1 METKR
6 QTLLWFMLT
15 AVTFLAV
22 GFYALKGRLFPIVG
36 AIVFVYLT
44 KPLQRTLKGL
54 GLSTRSSALLIS
66 LLLLSVI
73 CFLLLY
79 GLPILITEL
88 TRLIMQLP
96 SSIKTTYSLLNQFL
110 APYDI
115 VLDSDE
121 LPKVLTQVISSKD
134 LSALQDLPNI
144 LSSTVKRFIDIILF
158 FTSIIFLPLFF
169 FFALQHG
176 DNIRDSILSSVPQ
189 SIRQDIADFIN
200 IVHETLSSWIAG
212 QGGIIICLCA
222 LYSIGFFAINI
233 PYAMTLGVVTGLLY
247 IIPAVGPFI
256 ALALVSTIAISSS
269 GLSAFVLLQVI
280 GLFSAIQVTES
291 LILAPFFVGNQLG
304 LNLPMLLF
312 AILIGGGLFGGAG
325 IIFSVPTASILKKT
339 IIMIRQKQ
347 SADWIYD

>member
-1 METKR
+1 MQGKR
-6 QTLLWFMLT
+6 QTLMWFIFSAITLG
-15 AVTFLAV
+15 AIGL
-22 GFYALKGRLFPIVG
+22 YALKGRLFPIIG

-44 KPLQRTLKGL
+44 KPLQRTLKTF
-54 GLSTRSSALLIS
+54 GLSTKSSALLIS
-66 LLLLSVI
+66 LLLLGVI

-79 GLPILITEL
+79 GLPILLTEL

-96 SSIKTTYSLLNQFL
+96 ANIETTYTLLNQFL

-115 VLDSDE
+115 VLDSSE

-158 FTSIIFLPLFF
+158 FTSILFLPLFF

-176 DNIRDSILSSVPQ
+176 DNIRDAILSSVPQ
-189 SIRQDIADFIN
+189 NIRQDIADFIN

-212 QGGIIICLCA
+212 QGGIIICLCV
-222 LYSIGFFAINI
+222 LYSLGFFIINI
-233 PYAMTLGVVTGLLY
+233 PYAMTLGVITGLLY
-247 IIPAVGPFI
+247 IIPAVGPVI
-256 ALALVSTIAISSS
+256 ALALAGTIAISAS
-269 GLSAFVLLQVI
+269 GLNAMVLLQI
-280 GLFSAIQVTES
+280 LLLFGILQVTEG
-291 LILAPFFVGNQLG
+291 LILSPFFVGNQLG

-312 AILIGGGLFGGAG
+312 SILIGGGLLGGIG
-325 IIFSVPTASILKKT
+325 IIFSVPTASILRKT